1 MKNIEQFLNR
11 GWVPNE
17 VKKELDEAAAKVYQ
31 LKITLVGAEPP
42 VWRRVLVP
50 GDTNLGSLHRAIQY
64 VMGWSNSHL
73 HMFHVGKTRIAPRM
87 PDWDDVKDERNF
99 MLWDIARKTG
109 SKFYYEYDMGDSW
122 GHEVKV
128 EAITPATPAFKGPEC
143 LAGAGACPPE
153 DCGGIGGYEDL
164 LAALRDPKH
173 EQHDEMVD
181 WVGDDFDPEAFD
193 LAAANKALGRRRR

>member
-1 MKNIEQFLNR
+1 MRTTNKD
-11 GWVPNE
+11 WVPHE

-31 LKITLVGAEPP
+31 LKITLVGTEPP

-50 GDTNLGSLHRAIQY
+50 GDTNLGSLHWVIQY

-73 HMFHVGKTRIAPRM
+73 HMFHVGKTSIAPRGAGL
-87 PDWDDVKDERNF
+87 DGVADERKF

-109 SKFYYEYDMGDSW
+109 SKFFYEYDMGDSW

-128 EAITPATPAFKGPEC
+128 EAIAPAIPAFKGPEC

-164 LAALRDPKH
+164 LAAVRDPKH

-181 WVGDDFDPEAFD
+181 WVGEDFDPAAFD
-193 LAAANKALGRRRR
+193 LAAANKALGGRRR